1 MDCERGENS
10 EMNINGRT
18 IVLGVWVWLNNF
30 LMVRGMKNI
39 FLICVFVRCDFD
51 MRMHHIKLKQFIT
64 IFMYRFVITIIKRV
78 AHIVAV

>member
-1 MDCERGENS
+1 MCW
-10 EMNINGRT
+10 
-18 IVLGVWVWLNNF
+18 VFVVWLNNF

-78 AHIVAV
+78 AHIFVVVIMVVPGVKNR